1 MASKTTAAQEAL
13 DAYRRE
19 LLSDSVETRI
29 AELSG
34 VVATYEAT
42 CRDRD
47 RQAKALTARSWWTD
61 ANSLR
66 DTFDRMQALA
76 QRQWA
81 DEDAV
86 LAAFEAAKAAGAK
99 PSVLASIGLRPEA
112 ALTAARARHSAST
125 ATDDGKAST
134 GDQPSAPTDTTPA
147 HTPPAESSPA
157 ADSPLD
163 CSA

>member
-34 VVATYEAT
+34 AVATYEAT

-47 RQAKALTARSWWTD
+47 RQAKALTARSWWSD
-61 ANSLR
+61 AASLR
-66 DTFDRMQALA
+66 DTFDRMEALA
-76 QRQWA
+76 RQQWA

-99 PSVLASIGLRPEA
+99 PSVLASIGLRPDA
-112 ALTAARARHSAST
+112 ALSAARARATTPDT
-125 ATDDGKAST
+125 AAATSDTPTAHTDTA
-134 GDQPSAPTDTTPA
+134 PAESAPTGDA
-147 HTPPAESSPA
+147 
-157 ADSPLD
+157 PLD
-163 CSA
+163 RSA

>member
-34 VVATYEAT
+34 AVATYEAT

-86 LAAFEAAKAAGAK
+86 LAAFEAAKTAGAK
-99 PSVLASIGLRPEA
+99 PSVLASIGLRPDA
-112 ALTAARARHSAST
+112 ALTAARSRQAAATNTNDAKTSANDT
-125 ATDDGKAST
+125 PATH
-134 GDQPSAPTDTTPA
+134 TDTA
-147 HTPPAESSPA
+147 SAESSPVTDGA
-157 ADSPLD
+157 PLD
-163 CSA
+163 RSA